1 METTQEIVLVKDQ
14 TNKALQAVE
23 SIIVDNDEKMLEA
36 GDIRKRVKIVG
47 KMIKE
52 EKEKATKPLNES
64 LKTIKGWFAPIEADY
79 EKAESII
86 SEKMLSYQKHQEQEA
101 EKIKQQN
108 KEILE
113 DTSNSNS
120 TERYDELKVVPEI
133 IKKSEDFHTRKVRKF
148 RIVDET
154 KIPKEY
160 FIVDEVKIRKAMMA
174 DIKIEGVEY
183 YEEKIIV

>member
-1 METTQEIVLVKDQ
+1 METQEIILVKDQ

-23 SIIVDNDEKMLEA
+23 SIVVDSDEKMLEA
-36 GDIRKRVKIVG
+36 GDIRKRVKTVG

-52 EKEKATKPLNES
+52 EKEKATKPINET
-64 LKTIKGWFAPIEADY
+64 LKTIKGWFAPIEANY

-86 SEKMLSYQKHQEQEA
+86 SEKMLSYQREQEKKA
-101 EKIKQQN
+101 EQVR
-108 KEILE
+108 LE
-113 DTSNSNS
+113 NQKKLAN
-120 TERYDELKVVPEI
+120 TENTNDPHRYDDMKVVPEV

-148 RIVDET
+148 RIIDES

-160 FIVDEVKIRKAMMA
+160 FVVDEVKIRKAMMA
-174 DIKIEGVEY
+174 DIQIEGVEY